1 MNFVSIDG
9 DGFLDSHGL
18 FRLPRAVHH
27 IRENNSPLD
36 LVPHR
41 NHGAGRLPQRAGGQ
55 RLAGDLITLLVSTIA
70 QVEHGQ
76 LHLEAEGIGTVLV
89 LVAAAGVTHYGGVV
103 GTGGGRGTG
112 TRGGAGAGTWHGGIC
127 REEGRH
133 LLELNIWEKGEE
145 ETRPHT
151 ISQERG

>member
-1 MNFVSIDG
+1 M
-9 DGFLDSHGL
+9 
-18 FRLPRAVHH
+18 
-27 IRENNSPLD
+27 
-36 LVPHR
+36 
-41 NHGAGRLPQRAGGQ
+41 
-55 RLAGDLITLLVSTIA
+55 STIA

-89 LVAAAGVTHYGGVV
+89 LVAAAGVTHYGSVV
-103 GTGGGRGTG
+103 GTDGRRGTG
-112 TRGGAGAGTWHGGIC
+112 TRGGAGAGTWHGGIR

-151 ISQERG
+151 INQERGVKRASKDIINDRAVPLFIPHAPPLLPLNGGGKLYSAVIRIVV